1 MSRSTFPSRP
11 VARKAG
17 LHGRSNSLL
26 RVSALAAV
34 LGAFT
39 LHGRHAA
46 AQDAAEVVEAAKK
59 NPTAIQKALAA
70 GKDAGGKDNPSLK
83 RLRVDG
89 LETAGDKVKVTGVY
103 IDTGAKP
110 NGDAESQVG
119 DAAKDLILKL
129 LGGGKKAL
137 FSWDGVATVGA
148 VDDKDKPKGEPTPHA
163 ALQTVANAAGSA
175 GTRNDP
181 RPADRVYLN
190 GSEFGP
196 GGDLVLTG
204 YRADDAAIE
213 AWLTGDGVKAIASN
227 PAVRKKDGKPQ
238 VTFAVKEVKA
248 WPLAASEI
256 QKLLAGSKDVATQ
269 RLRADRAHFV
279 YDGAEAKFVVTG
291 ARLGEDRL
299 EEDPI
304 LDAIRRLW
312 PDVLGGTKP
321 VRIGLAFPAGVD
333 DPAKDFR
340 AAVAAR
346 PALDGVRVDPGAVFG
361 PAGEF
366 MPAGLQPGLTAA
378 QKKDLNDAFQAVLKT
393 RIARGDAAADR
404 YKLLTVSPVS
414 PDRMKVVPVNALKD
428 ELRKWAV
435 RTRDDVRLSR
445 LYFSD
450 DPAAL
455 AQKHYAVAKDGGGLV
470 LVYQVAT
477 PDDIKAVAT
486 EFNRLVLKYFP
497 QGIAEV
503 KLEGAP
509 TPPAETGSKEPLL
522 PGLTAEVRKI
532 MAGDQKRWY
541 GVLIERGSFDADDRY
556 TLSGAVDTEAQN
568 EELAALLKRLA
579 GEPKWKDTYFKSPGG
594 ADLPPQAPKLAVIP
608 MSQMLDRV
616 QRVTPAYPALDG
628 VQIVAVKYDDTAA
641 LVFEARTVGTVAPGA
656 VAKLTDLLIKH
667 PLYARRVIRP
677 EQGAPKVRIKSIGG
691 PKAADDQVANFSLAT
706 GAKLLAKADA
716 SAADKAAAKAWVD
729 AGLLNYSNESAVW
742 FLSAQYNF
750 LYGDEDKTRRLEL
763 VRRDLYRV
771 IDLEGPLAFN
781 GPAQRRRRYEAAKD
795 FQGAARNE
803 LEALCLECYR
813 DVKDGAQPITLA
825 EPKKDK

>member
-1 MSRSTFPSRP
+1 MSRSHSLSR
-11 VARKAG
+11 AA
-17 LHGRSNSLL
+17 
-26 RVSALAAV
+26 ALAAV
-34 LGAFT
+34 LAAFT
-39 LHGRHAA
+39 LHSRHAG

-70 GKDAGGKDNPSLK
+70 GKDAEGKDNPSLK

-89 LETAGDKVKVTGVY
+89 LETAGDKVKVTGVF
-103 IDTGAKP
+103 IDAGAKP
-110 NGDAESQVG
+110 DGDAESQIG
-119 DAAKDLILKL
+119 DAAKDLILKQ
-129 LGGGKKAL
+129 LGGDKKAL
-137 FSWDGVATVGA
+137 FSWDGVVTVGA
-148 VDDKDKPKGEPTPHA
+148 VDDKGKPRGELTPHA
-163 ALQTVANAAGSA
+163 ALQTLANAAGA
-175 GTRNDP
+175 KGTRDDP

-196 GGDLVLTG
+196 TGDLVLTG
-204 YRADDAAIE
+204 HRADDATIE
-213 AWLTGDGVKAIASN
+213 AWLTGDGVKAIAGN

-238 VTFAVKEVKA
+238 VAFALKEVKA
-248 WPLAASEI
+248 WPVSASEV

-279 YDGAEAKFVVTG
+279 YDGSEGRFVVTG
-291 ARLGEDRL
+291 ARLGEDKL
-299 EEDPI
+299 EEDVI
-304 LDAIRRLW
+304 QDAIRRLW
-312 PDVLGGTKP
+312 SDVLGGTKP
-321 VRIGLAFPAGVD
+321 VRITLAFPAGVD
-333 DPAKDFR
+333 DPARDFR

-366 MPAGLQPGLTAA
+366 MPAGLQPGLTGA
-378 QKKDLNDAFQAVLKT
+378 QKKDLNDTFQTVLKA
-393 RIARGDAAADR
+393 RIAKGDAAADR
-404 YKLLTVSPVS
+404 YKLLTTSPVS
-414 PDRMKVVPVNALKD
+414 PDRMKVVPVNELKD

-470 LVYQVAT
+470 LVYQVAA
-477 PDDIKAVAT
+477 PDDLKAVAT
-486 EFNRLVLKYFP
+486 EFNRLVLKHFP
-497 QGIAEV
+497 QGVPEV
-503 KLEGAP
+503 KFEGAP
-509 TPPAETGSKEPLL
+509 APPAETGSKEPLL

-541 GVLIERGSFDADDRY
+541 GVLIERGSFDLDGQY
-556 TLSGAVDTEAQN
+556 TLSGVVNTETQN
-568 EELAALLKRLA
+568 NELAALLKQLA
-579 GEPKWKDTYFKSPGG
+579 SEPKWKDAYFKSPSG
-594 ADLPPQAPKLAVIP
+594 ADLSPQAPKLTVIP
-608 MSQMLDRV
+608 MSLMLDRV

-628 VQIVAVKYDDTAA
+628 VQIVAVKYDDTAT
-641 LVFEARTVGTVAPGA
+641 LVFEARTVGAVAPEA
-656 VAKLTDLLIKH
+656 LAKLTELLLKH

-691 PKAADDQVANFSLAT
+691 PKATDEQVANFSLAT

-742 FLSAQYNF
+742 FLSAQYHF

-795 FQGAARNE
+795 FQGTARND
-803 LEALCLECYR
+803 LEAFWLECYR
-813 DVKDGAQPITLA
+813 DVKDGVQPITLV